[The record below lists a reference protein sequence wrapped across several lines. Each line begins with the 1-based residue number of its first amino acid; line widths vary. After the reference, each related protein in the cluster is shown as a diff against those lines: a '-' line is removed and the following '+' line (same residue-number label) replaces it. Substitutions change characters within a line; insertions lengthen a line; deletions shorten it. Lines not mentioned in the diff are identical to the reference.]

1 MIMRLIDA
9 DVANRWMERNNA
21 FIDSNILKAIPAIDP
36 LDAFEIC
43 RCKDCIY
50 LWHDANNDLFCAY
63 KYGLKRPKETDYCPY
78 AMRKENNNV

>member
-36 LDAFEIC
+36 LDAFGIC

-63 KYGLKRPKETDYCPY
+63 KYGLKCPKETDYCPY